1 MYYMSD
7 VADMM
12 ATEKEE
18 YESAIRRKKEK
29 EDIIRSLKEEI
40 EYYKKKENKKK
51 LREAEK
57 MLRAIEAYED

>member
-1 MYYMSD
+1 MSD

-18 YESAIRRKKEK
+18 YESYCRRKKEK